1 MVSVG
6 MVTVDSGCQGNV
18 EGRFISSG
26 TVPKDQIFCASDF
39 LFPKFP
45 KRENVHD
52 LKIQKSGFL

>member
-1 MVSVG
+1 MAI
-6 MVTVDSGCQGNV
+6 DSGCQGNV